1 MVKLK
6 DKKAKSKHHLDIIYK
21 YRWSAMEVN
30 IIGLKTAEK
39 QFSKSVFLP
48 VSKTTDDHPLKEWR
62 VVRSKPNNKKYK
74 WTICIGRRVLR
85 HKQSR
90 RPMRFSTPANA
101 IIAAEKYAL
110 GSGMR
115 NWFN

>member
-6 DKKAKSKHHLDIIYK
+6 DKKAKSKHHLDTTFQ
-21 YRWSAMEVN
+21 YRWTAQEVR
-30 IIGLKTAEK
+30 IIGLKSAEK
-39 QFSKSVFLP
+39 GFSKSVFLP
-48 VSKTTDDHPLKEWR
+48 DTARDPNHPLMEWR
-62 VVRSKPNNKKYK
+62 VVRSKPNNKKYR
-74 WTICIGRRVLR
+74 WTIAIGKRVLR